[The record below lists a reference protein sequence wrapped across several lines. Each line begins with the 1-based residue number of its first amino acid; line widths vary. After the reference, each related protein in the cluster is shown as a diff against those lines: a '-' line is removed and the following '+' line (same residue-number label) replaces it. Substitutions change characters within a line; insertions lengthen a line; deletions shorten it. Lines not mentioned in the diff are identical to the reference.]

1 MPSISNKSQRYAPF
15 SSVVVSSSKTA
26 TGTISTIGSPRTVTS
41 MVSVVP
47 AIPLPARSDTAPSPM
62 ARVAAVPTVSVW
74 VALRVALMVV
84 SAAVLVVTW
93 SRVTLPCCPEMIN
106 PV

>member
-1 MPSISNKSQRYAPF
+1 M
-15 SSVVVSSSKTA
+15 
-26 TGTISTIGSPRTVTS
+26 VTS
-41 MVSVVP
+41 MVSVAP
-47 AIPLPARSDTAPSPM
+47 AIPLPTRSDTAPSPM
-62 ARVAAVPTVSVW
+62 ARVAAVPTVSIW
-74 VALRVALMVV
+74 VALRVARMVV